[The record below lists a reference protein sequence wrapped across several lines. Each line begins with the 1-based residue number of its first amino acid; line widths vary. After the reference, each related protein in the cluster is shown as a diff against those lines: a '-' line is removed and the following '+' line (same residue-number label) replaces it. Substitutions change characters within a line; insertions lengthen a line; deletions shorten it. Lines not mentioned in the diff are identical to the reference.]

1 MKNNKSF
8 TNPYRAMSDLGQLQ
22 KFYQEFFGVPTRTN
36 NTTTEEWSP
45 IIDIYETKDEL
56 VLESQLP
63 GMNEAD
69 FKLSAENNVL
79 TLTGERKFTDQNKY
93 KLHRQERPQG
103 TFERS
108 FTVPSTFDLAKVSA
122 SYKEGILKVN
132 VPKRVEAKPRQIE
145 VKIV

>member
-22 KFYQEFFGVPTRTN
+22 KFYQEFFGIPTRTN
-36 NTTTEEWSP
+36 NTVEEWSP
-45 IIDIYETKDEL
+45 VVDIYETKDEL

-63 GMNEAD
+63 GMSEAD

-79 TLTGERKFTDQNKY
+79 TLTGERKFVDQPKY

-108 FTVPSTFDLAKVSA
+108 FTVPSTFDLGKVAA
-122 SYKEGILKVN
+122 SYKEGILKVS
-132 VPKRVEAKPRQIE
+132 VPKRIEAKPRQIE